1 MFIDGGADGELGHLQ
16 GHQYDT
22 FNITNKDLAGHIQ
35 CTARTSF
42 DNISCGVARGCLHRD
57 DFVRVCAHDGR
68 KELQGESPA
77 VDEPVSVDAREE
89 ASKVLIVYTWCRK
102 VVEIGVFEE
111 LDEIKDISF
120 CQVVG
125 ESLW

>member
-1 MFIDGGADGELGHLQ
+1 MENWVIFKDIRMIRSISRMKILRV
-16 GHQYDT
+16 T
-22 FNITNKDLAGHIQ
+22 FNVRHVRPLT
-35 CTARTSF
+35 TSAVVLP
-42 DNISCGVARGCLHRD
+42 GVAFTEMISSGSVLMIAD
-57 DFVRVCAHDGR
+57 SR

-77 VDEPVSVDAREE
+77 VDEPVRVDAREE

>member
-42 DNISCGVARGCLHRD
+42 DNISCGVARVAFTEMISSGSVLMMAERNCKVSRQLSMNLS
-57 DFVRVCAHDGR
+57 VSMLV
-68 KELQGESPA
+68 KKPA
-77 VDEPVSVDAREE
+77 RS
-89 ASKVLIVYTWCRK
+89 
-102 VVEIGVFEE
+102 
-111 LDEIKDISF
+111 
-120 CQVVG
+120 
-125 ESLW
+125 